1 MTNKEPQVLVDARR
15 VVALEPIIKA
25 FMAGKDIQ
33 VKLDGRE
40 EWQDV
45 TWLSPN
51 WASNRCEWRIKPGTH
66 YLVKFT
72 RKRDCWLYSGESN
85 YLYTDSRDRAEKNLE
100 DVTKLLSVES
110 ARIVKLVEVPE

>member
-15 VVALEPIIKA
+15 IVALEPIIKA
-25 FMAGKDIQ
+25 YMGGKDIQ

-51 WASNRCEWRIKPGTH
+51 WASGRCEWRIKQEPEVLYRVYFTTQKGVEYNDNVYSTRTAADAAAQEA
-66 YLVKFT
+66 LRRFVAVK
-72 RKRDCWLYSGESN
+72 
-85 YLYTDSRDRAEKNLE
+85 
-100 DVTKLLSVES
+100 
-110 ARIVKLVEVPE
+110 IVKYVEVPE